1 LSQAAQA
8 CAKIRQVSV
17 ASLMAETIARI
28 ASGESVMSLFA
39 DQENLF

>member
-1 LSQAAQA
+1 
-8 CAKIRQVSV
+8 
-17 ASLMAETIARI
+17 MAETIARI